1 MSSKSAVRDE
11 LKIIYSGVVK
21 VKSKKA
27 FKSAKCRN
35 LVLTNQPRL
44 YLTTTLE
51 SDGKDGLYRSDILL
65 FSNLKIL
72 ARRGNLEITCPN
84 SKRVMIFQ
92 TEDASEWKKSITK
105 LLLDN
110 EFNSEDN
117 HLHGDY

>member
-1 MSSKSAVRDE
+1 MRVSAQIE
-11 LKIIYSGVVK
+11 TKIVYQGVVK
-21 VKSKKA
+21 QKPKKA

-35 LVLTNQPRL
+35 LILTNQPRL

-84 SKRVMIFQ
+84 SKKQMIFQ
-92 TEDASEWKKSITK
+92 TEDSSEWKKRITK
-105 LLLDN
+105 VLLDN
-110 EFNSEDN
+110 EFDDSSLHDN
-117 HLHGDY
+117 L